1 MHVNV
6 KRGLIAFASLALV
19 ASATVTPVLAQDDV
33 EQVGEVNT
41 EGLSLDGKTVGVA
54 VIGTDHYWDRS
65 AFNNLVEQLEELGA
79 EVVTVDA
86 GRDDQK
92 HVAGLENLLAQEP
105 DAIVNILGTATV
117 IDPVFEKISE
127 AGIPLFAIDTASD
140 FAINNTTSDNTAL
153 GMELAEQLVADIGE
167 AGNIAVFNGFY
178 GIHVCAL
185 RYDALTAV
193 LENYPDVQILQPDLQ
208 DVIPN
213 TQEDARK
220 KIQDL
225 LQKYPEGEMSA
236 VWACWDIP
244 GLGTNLAIVDAGRQ
258 GDVGFYG
265 VDGDPT
271 VLEVM
276 AQPDQAIRAI
286 ASQQPGLIG
295 RISGMNVGRYFA
307 EEELPA
313 TTLVPAFLTLPDNV
327 DEVRQMLGQIE

>member
-1 MHVNV
+1 MNYR
-6 KRGLIAFASLALV
+6 RGITAIASLAIV
-19 ASATVTPVLAQDDV
+19 ASLAATPVLAQDADT
-33 EQVGEVNT
+33 EQVGEVNV
-41 EGLSLDGKTVGVA
+41 EGLSLDGKTIGVA
-54 VIGTDHYWDRS
+54 VIGTDHYWDRA
-65 AFNNLVEQLEELGA
+65 AFNGLTGQLEELGA
-79 EVVTVDA
+79 TVVSVDA

-92 HVAGLENLLAQEP
+92 HVAGLENLLAQQP

-117 IDPVFEKISE
+117 IEPIFEKIAE
-127 AGIPLFAIDTASD
+127 AGIPLFAVDTASD
-140 FAINNTTSDNTAL
+140 FAINNATSDNTAL
-153 GMELAEQLVADIGE
+153 GTELAEQLVADIGE
-167 AGNIAVFNGFY
+167 AGSIAVFNGFY
-178 GIHVCAL
+178 GINVCAL

-193 LENYPDVQILQPDLQ
+193 LEGYPEVQILEPELQ

-258 GDVGFYG
+258 DNVGFYG

-276 AQPDQAIRAI
+276 AQDGQAIKAI

-295 RISGMNVGRYFA
+295 QISAMNVAKALGGETVA
-307 EEELPA
+307 K
-313 TTLVPAFLTLPDNV
+313 TTLVPAFLTLPENV
-327 DEVRQMLGQIE
+327 EEVRVQLGQVE

>member
-1 MHVNV
+1 MNFR
-6 KRGLIAFASLALV
+6 RGITAIASLAIL
-19 ASATVTPVLAQDDV
+19 ASLAATPVLAQDDV
-33 EQVGEVNT
+33 EQVGEVNV
-41 EGLSLDGKTVGVA
+41 EGLSLDGKTIGVA
-54 VIGTDHYWDRS
+54 VIGTDHYWDRA
-65 AFNNLVEQLEELGA
+65 AFNGLTSQLEELGA
-79 EVVTVDA
+79 TVVSVDA

-92 HVAGLENLLAQEP
+92 HVAGLENLLAQNP

-117 IDPVFEKISE
+117 IEPVFQKIAE
-127 AGIPLFAIDTASD
+127 AGIPLFAVDTASE
-140 FAINNTTSDNTAL
+140 FATNNTTSDNTAL
-153 GMELAEQLVADIGE
+153 GTELANQLVADIGE

-178 GIHVCAL
+178 GINVCAL

-193 LENYPDVQILQPDLQ
+193 LADYPDVQILQPELQ

-244 GLGTNLAIVDAGRQ
+244 GLGANLAIVDAGRQ
-258 GDVGFYG
+258 DNVGFYG

-276 AQPDQAIRAI
+276 AQDGQAIKAI

-295 RISGMNVGRYFA
+295 QISAMNVAKALGGDTVA
-307 EEELPA
+307 K
-313 TTLVPAFLTLPDNV
+313 TTLVPAFLTLPENV
-327 DEVRQMLGQIE
+327 DEVRVQLGQVE

>member
-1 MHVNV
+1 MNCR
-6 KRGLIAFASLALV
+6 RGITAITTLAIAASLFA
-19 ASATVTPVLAQDDV
+19 TPVFAQDADT
-33 EQVGEVNT
+33 EQVSEVDV
-41 EGLSLDGKTVGVA
+41 EGLSLDGKTIGVA
-54 VIGTDHYWDRS
+54 VIGTDHYWDRA
-65 AFNNLVEQLEELGA
+65 AFNGLTGQLEELGA

-117 IDPVFEKISE
+117 IEPIFEKIAE
-127 AGIPLFAIDTASD
+127 AGIPLFAVDTASE
-140 FAINNTTSDNTAL
+140 FAINNATSDNTAL
-153 GMELAEQLVADIGE
+153 GTELAEQLVADIGE
-167 AGNIAVFNGFY
+167 AGNVAVFNGFY
-178 GIHVCAL
+178 GINVCAL

-193 LENYPDVQILQPDLQ
+193 LDQYPDVQILQPELQ

-244 GLGTNLAIVDAGRQ
+244 GLGANLAIVDAGRQ

-276 AQPDQAIRAI
+276 AQEGQAIKAI

-295 RISGMNVGRYFA
+295 QISAMNVAKYLGG
-307 EEELPA
+307 EELA
-313 TTLVPAFLTLPDNV
+313 KTTLVPAFLTLPDNV
-327 DEVRQMLGQIE
+327 EEVRVQLGQVD

>member
-1 MHVNV
+1 MNYR
-6 KRGLIAFASLALV
+6 RGITAVASLAIV
-19 ASATVTPVLAQDDV
+19 ASLAATPVLAQDADT
-33 EQVGEVNT
+33 EQVAEVNV
-41 EGLSLDGKTVGVA
+41 EGLSLDGKTIGVA
-54 VIGTDHYWDRS
+54 VIGTDHYWDRA
-65 AFNNLVEQLEELGA
+65 AFNGLTGQLEALGA
-79 EVVTVDA
+79 SVVSVDA

-92 HVAGLENLLAQEP
+92 HVAGLENLLAQQP

-117 IDPVFEKISE
+117 IEPIFKKIAE
-127 AGIPLFAIDTASD
+127 AGIPLFAVDTASD
-140 FAINNTTSDNTAL
+140 FAINNATSDNTAL
-153 GMELAEQLVADIGE
+153 GTELAEQLVADIGG
-167 AGNIAVFNGFY
+167 AGNVAVFNGFY
-178 GIHVCAL
+178 GINVCAL

-193 LENYPDVQILQPDLQ
+193 LENYPDVQILQPELQ
-208 DVIPN
+208 DAIPN

-258 GDVGFYG
+258 DNVGFYG

-276 AQPDQAIRAI
+276 AQEGQAIKAI

-295 RISGMNVGRYFA
+295 QISAMNVAKALGGETLA
-307 EEELPA
+307 K
-313 TTLVPAFLTLPDNV
+313 TTLVPAFLTLPENV
-327 DEVRQMLGQIE
+327 EDVRVLLGQVE

>member
-1 MHVNV
+1 M
-6 KRGLIAFASLALV
+6 KFRRGITTVASLAIV
-19 ASATVTPVLAQDDV
+19 ASLAATPVLAQDMDV
-33 EQVGEVNT
+33 EQVGEVNV
-41 EGLSLDGKTVGVA
+41 EGLSLDGKTIGVA
-54 VIGTDHYWDRS
+54 VIGTDHYWDRA
-65 AFNNLVEQLEELGA
+65 AFNGLTGQLEELGA
-79 EVVTVDA
+79 KVVSVDA

-92 HVAGLENLLAQEP
+92 HVAGLENLLAQQP

-117 IDPVFEKISE
+117 IEPVFEKIAE
-127 AGIPLFAIDTASD
+127 AGIPLFAVDTASE
-140 FAINNTTSDNTAL
+140 FALNNATSDNTAL
-153 GMELAEQLVADIGE
+153 GTELAEQLVADIGE

-178 GIHVCAL
+178 GINVCAL
-185 RYDALTAV
+185 RYDALAAV
-193 LENYPDVQILQPDLQ
+193 LEQYPDVQILQPELQ

-244 GLGTNLAIVDAGRQ
+244 GLGSNLAIVDAGRQ
-258 GDVGFYG
+258 DNVGFYG

-276 AQPDQAIRAI
+276 ALEGQAIKAI

-295 RISGMNVGRYFA
+295 QISAMNVAKSLGGDA
-307 EEELPA
+307 LA
-313 TTLVPAFLTLPDNV
+313 KTTLVPAFLTLPENV
-327 DEVRQMLGQIE
+327 EEVRVQLGQVE

>member
-1 MHVNV
+1 M
-6 KRGLIAFASLALV
+6 KIRRGLIAITTLSLLLGTAAS
-19 ASATVTPVLAQDDV
+19 PILAQAPDT
-33 EQVGEVNT
+33 EQVGEVMD
-41 EGLSLDGKTVGVA
+41 EGLSLAGKTVGVA

-65 AFNNLVEQLEELGA
+65 AFNGVTEELKKMGA

-92 HVAGLENLLAQEP
+92 HVAGLENLLAQTP

-117 IDPVFEKISE
+117 IDPVFKKISE
-127 AGIPLFAIDTASD
+127 AGIPLFAIDTASEWVV
-140 FAINNTTSDNTAL
+140 NNTTSDNTAL
-153 GMELAEQLVADIGE
+153 GTELAEQLVSDIGQ

-178 GIHVCAL
+178 GINVCAL
-185 RYDALTAV
+185 RYDALAAV
-193 LENYPDVQILQPDLQ
+193 LEQYPDVQILQPELQ

-225 LQKYPEGEMSA
+225 LQKYPAGEIDA

-244 GLGTNLAIVDAGRQ
+244 GLGTNQAIVEAGRQ
-258 GDVGFYG
+258 GDVCFYG

-276 AQPDQAIRAI
+276 AQPDQAICAI

-295 RISGMNVGRYFA
+295 QISAVNIAKSLSGETVA
-307 EEELPA
+307 K

-327 DEVRQMLGQIE
+327 NEVRQMLGQIE

>member
-1 MHVNV
+1 MKFRH
-6 KRGLIAFASLALV
+6 GITAIASLAIV
-19 ASATVTPVLAQDDV
+19 AGLASTPVLAQDADS
-33 EQVGEVNT
+33 EQVSEVNV
-41 EGLSLDGKTVGVA
+41 EGLSLEGKTIGVA

-65 AFNNLVEQLEELGA
+65 AFNGLTSQLEELGA
-79 EVVTVDA
+79 DVVTVDA

-92 HVAGLENLLAQEP
+92 HVAGLENLLAQQP

-117 IDPVFEKISE
+117 IEPVFEKIAE
-127 AGIPLFAIDTASD
+127 AGIPLFAVDTASE

-153 GMELAEQLVADIGE
+153 GTELAEQLVSDIGE

-178 GIHVCAL
+178 GINVCAL
-185 RYDALTAV
+185 RYDALTQV
-193 LENYPDVQILQPDLQ
+193 LEEYPEVQIIQPELQ

-225 LQKYPEGEMSA
+225 LQKYPEGEVSA

-244 GLGTNLAIVDAGRQ
+244 GLGTNLAIVEAGRQ
-258 GDVGFYG
+258 ADVGFYG

-276 AQPDQAIRAI
+276 AQEGQAIRAD
-286 ASQQPGLIG
+286 AAQQPGLIG
-295 RISGMNVGRYFA
+295 QISAMNVAKVLAG
-307 EEELPA
+307 EEIPK
-313 TTLVPAFLTLPDNV
+313 TTLVPAFLTRPDNV
-327 DEVRQMLGQIE
+327 DEVRVLLGQVDE

>member
-117 IDPVFEKISE
+117 IDPVFQKISE
-127 AGIPLFAIDTASD
+127 AGIPLFAVDTASD
-140 FAINNTTSDNTAL
+140 FVINNTTSDNTAL

-193 LENYPDVQILQPDLQ
+193 LEDYPDVQILQPELQ

-276 AQPDQAIRAI
+276 AQPDQAIKAI

-327 DEVRQMLGQIE
+327 NEVRQMLGQIE